1 MIFFIMNVSIF
12 YINSVKVQ
20 IAFFCG
26 LREYLGSGAK
36 KTALQQATY
45 QTTYLCWSRNSSHF
59 LHLLAQQICLPI
71 FLSHAPL
78 SPLCSHARDRPP
90 ARATPV
96 SITDHLP
103 PIRRAQDHL
112 RGALMRPPALPPPSI
127 WRSAAGPAP
136 PRPATSSIAARI
148 WRSQRQLCR
157 PLSMPP
163 VVFGSAPRQL
173 PTRRP
178 DLP

>member
-1 MIFFIMNVSIF
+1 MNVSIF

-20 IAFFCG
+20 IAFFRG

-112 RGALMRPPALPPPSI
+112 RGALMRPPALPPPASGGPPSARCAGHSPCLRWSLALLPGNSQRGGQI
-127 WRSAAGPAP
+127 FPSAALLPG
-136 PRPATSSIAARI
+136 SSNGDLLHRI
-148 WRSQRQLCR
+148 C
-157 PLSMPP
+157 
-163 VVFGSAPRQL
+163 SALLLR
-173 PTRRP
+173 
-178 DLP
+178 